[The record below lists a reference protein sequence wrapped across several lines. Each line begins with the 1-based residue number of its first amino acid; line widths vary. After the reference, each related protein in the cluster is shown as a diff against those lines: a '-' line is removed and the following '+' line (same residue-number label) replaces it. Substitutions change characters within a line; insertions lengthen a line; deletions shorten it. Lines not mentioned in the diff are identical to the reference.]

1 MLLQPVFTH
10 GPQIGRS
17 EGAFFTGE
25 ISSVLG
31 VFMTFEF
38 GLTVCSEVT
47 LVTLHLRVLP
57 HQVDVQLHFKWRFV
71 MTKLAAQLD
80 RGVLHYHVFP

>member
-1 MLLQPVFTH
+1 MLLKPVFAH

-38 GLTVCSEVT
+38 GLTV
-47 LVTLHLRVLP
+47 
-57 HQVDVQLHFKWRFV
+57 
-71 MTKLAAQLD
+71 
-80 RGVLHYHVFP
+80 